1 VIDASG
7 KLMDGTVVSGP
18 DDLRKALVSHPDQFV
33 QTMTEKFLSYALG
46 RSLTAYD
53 MPTVRKIVR
62 DAARDNYRFSSI
74 VLGIAQSAPFQM
86 ERTPEAAPKQVQVAS
101 RQ

>member
-1 VIDASG
+1 
-7 KLMDGTVVSGP
+7 
-18 DDLRKALVSHPDQFV
+18 
-33 QTMTEKFLSYALG
+33 MTEKFLSYALG

-74 VLGIAQSAPFQM
+74 VMGIAESIPFQM
-86 ERTPEAAPKQVQVAS
+86 ERTPEAAPSQVQVATAK
-101 RQ
+101 Q